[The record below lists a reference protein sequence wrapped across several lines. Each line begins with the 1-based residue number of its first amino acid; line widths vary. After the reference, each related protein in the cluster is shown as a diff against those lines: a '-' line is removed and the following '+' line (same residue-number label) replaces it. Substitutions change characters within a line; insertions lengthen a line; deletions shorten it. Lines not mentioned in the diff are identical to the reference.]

1 MATSILLVTQDYYLV
16 KGMKIFFPDIIQLG
30 TINRKIFD
38 SGADEYSVLIDSR
51 SPLSFYDYLIYDA
64 TKMRKLACC
73 IMLDMRQ
80 REAQLLSLKLVPNT
94 SSKSI
99 NRSPLFGF
107 FINMRCERLTQV
119 WLKNLELSSHEQ
131 IMLRLLRAGMTMDE
145 VASKLNMSV
154 KGLYRERTALYERL
168 GMANFNEACLFIFKN
183 ELLKYPRGIL
193 DREGRALLNKSDLG

>member
-30 TINRKIFD
+30 SINRKIFD
-38 SGADEYSVLIDSR
+38 SGADEYSLLIDSR
-51 SPLSFYDYLIYDA
+51 SPLSFYDYLIRDA

-80 REAQLLSLKLVPNT
+80 REAQLLNLKLVLNT
-94 SSKSI
+94 SSESM
-99 NRSPLFGF
+99 NTAPLFGY

-119 WLKNLELSSHEQ
+119 WLKSLELSLHEQ
-131 IMLRLLRAGMTMDE
+131 MMLRLLRAGMTMED
-145 VASKLNMSV
+145 VANKLNMSV
-154 KGLYRERTALYERL
+154 KSLYRERTQLYERL

-183 ELLKYPRGIL
+183 ELLKYS
-193 DREGRALLNKSDLG
+193 REMPDQERCRKDNGEF

>member
-1 MATSILLVTQDYYLV
+1 MATSIVLVTQDYYLV

-30 TINRKIFD
+30 SINRKIFD
-38 SGADEYSVLIDSR
+38 SGADEYSLLIDSR
-51 SPLSFYDYLIYDA
+51 SPLSFYDYLIRDA

-80 REAQLLSLKLVPNT
+80 REAQLLNLKLVLNT
-94 SSKSI
+94 SSDSM
-99 NRSPLFGF
+99 NVAPLFGY

-119 WLKNLELSSHEQ
+119 WLKSLELSPHEE

-145 VASKLNMSV
+145 VANKLNTSV
-154 KGLYRERTALYERL
+154 KSLYRERTELYERL

-183 ELLKYPRGIL
+183 ELLKNQEDELAEKGAENER
-193 DREGRALLNKSDLG
+193 N

>member
-30 TINRKIFD
+30 SINRKIFE
-38 SGADEYSVLIDSR
+38 SGADEYSLLIDSR
-51 SPLSFYDYLIYDA
+51 SPLCFYDYLIRDA

-80 REAQLLSLKLVPNT
+80 REAQLLNLKLVLNT

-99 NRSPLFGF
+99 NTIPLFGS
-107 FINMRCERLTQV
+107 FINMRCVRLTQV
-119 WLKNLELSSHEQ
+119 WLKNLELSPHEQ
-131 IMLRLLRAGMTMDE
+131 IMLRLLRTGMAMDE
-145 VASKLNMSV
+145 VANKLNTSV
-154 KGLYRERTALYERL
+154 KSLYRQRTELYERL

-183 ELLKYPRGIL
+183 ELLKYPREAF
-193 DREGRALLNKSDLG
+193 DREAINRNGRY

>member
-30 TINRKIFD
+30 SINRKIFD
-38 SGADEYSVLIDSR
+38 SGADEYSLLIDSR
-51 SPLSFYDYLIYDA
+51 SPLSFYDYLIRDA

-80 REAQLLSLKLVPNT
+80 REAQLLNLKLVLNT

-99 NRSPLFGF
+99 NTIPLFGS
-107 FINMRCERLTQV
+107 FINMRCVRLTQV
-119 WLKNLELSSHEQ
+119 WLKNLELSPHEQ
-131 IMLRLLRAGMTMDE
+131 SLLRLLRAGMSMDE
-145 VASKLNMSV
+145 VANKLNTSV
-154 KGLYRERTALYERL
+154 KSLYRQRTELYERL

-183 ELLKYPRGIL
+183 ELLKYPGEEF
-193 DREGRALLNKSDLG
+193 DREAINRNGRY